1 MEGVSMR
8 DNSWVVEVLGDG
20 TSARH
25 QRFLVGAD
33 DRDTAIKAVM
43 HVVGADVVVTSS
55 MKLSD
60 RASEIAEAAARRD
73 QADLA

>member
-1 MEGVSMR
+1 MR

-33 DRDTAIKAVM
+33 DRDTAIKAVN
-43 HVVGADVVVTSS
+43 VVGADVVVTSS

-60 RASEIAEAAARRD
+60 RASEIAELLPGEIK
-73 QADLA
+73 QT